1 MPYSINQAEVLIDNL
16 LAYYDVS
23 TYSDLALKIDTTQ
36 ANISVWKTRNSINAI
51 KKKCKELGIY
61 NEIFGNAEIKYDL
74 ELGKRFYSD
83 EEVKKMRALSGD
95 FDFTEIDKIK
105 EECKKWNIRIT
116 DINNEKILYYFETL
130 FRDCDM
136 NNRLLELE
144 KDIKDL
150 ILKYNPKIDKS
161 TQDLF
166 FEFLEKN
173 RTGVKNGNEN

>member
-1 MPYSINQAEVLIDNL
+1 MNDIGLIFDRLFNFFN
-16 LAYYDVS
+16 VS
-23 TYSDLALKIDTTQ
+23 TITELAKKLEMSQPAVTNWQ
-36 ANISVWKTRNSINAI
+36 RRNSINAI
-51 KKKCKELGIY
+51 KKRCRELGIY
-61 NEIFGNAEIKYDL
+61 NEIFGDSEIKYDL
-74 ELGKRFYSD
+74 ELGRRFHSD
-83 EEVKKMRALSGD
+83 EEVKKMRALSGN
-95 FDFTEIDKIK
+95 FDFTEIDKLK

-116 DINNEKILYYFETL
+116 DINNEKVLYYFETL

-136 NNRLLELE
+136 NNKLLELE